1 MKQAGSHAAFNE
13 AFAYATRNRNIDM
26 VAEVTK
32 FFDAQKKI
40 IQMEKIAEDICPDC
54 ICEMDY
60 LCDEGYTV
68 KFPDRDCEPE
78 FVRTGKIYICPECHK
93 RVTVDEPVK
102 RIKTNK

>member
-54 ICEMDY
+54 LVQMEY
-60 LCDEGYTV
+60 TEDEGYYEKAPT
-68 KFPDRDCEPE
+68 RDTQPE
-78 FVRTGKIYICPECHK
+78 FIRTGKVYICPECQK
-93 RVTVDEPVK
+93 RVIVEEKFK
-102 RIKTNK
+102 RVRK